1 MIKVTTQTGQVISQ
15 SDLDKIELDHQ
26 ISEAFSY
33 LKETDWYYAR
43 KLETGEEVP
52 VDVVTKRMASRD
64 LIRANGG

>member
-1 MIKVTTQTGQVISQ
+1 MIKITTQTGQIISQ
-15 SDLDKIELDHQ
+15 SEIDRAEKDRQ
-26 ISEAFSY
+26 IAEAFSY

-52 VDVVTKRMASRD
+52 VDVVTNRMASRD